1 MAAPA
6 STDRPHRM
14 FSRFYA
20 RMSTRMEG
28 ARLGDLRD
36 ELLAD
41 VHGEVVEV
49 GAGNGLNF
57 THYPATVTKV
67 TAVEPEPY
75 LRRLGVEAAV
85 AARMPVE
92 VVSGDGERLPLADD
106 SVDAVV
112 SSMVLCSVDS
122 RAAVLAEVGRVLR
135 PGGELRFFEHT
146 LADGAVLRSVQ
157 HIADATFWPR
167 LGGGCHTAVDMVD
180 AITGAGFTPDVGA
193 PVLLPRRGSSHSGEP
208 ARARAGALARTVS
221 GLTRS
226 ALIPQR

>member
-20 RMSTRMEG
+20 RLSARMEG
-28 ARLGDLRD
+28 AGVGELRD

-41 VHGEVVEV
+41 LHGDVVEV

-57 THYPATVTKV
+57 AHYPGTVNRV
-67 TAVEPEPY
+67 TALEPEPY
-75 LRRLGVEAAV
+75 LRRLAIDAAA
-85 AARMPVE
+85 AARVPIE
-92 VVSGDGERLPLADD
+92 VVSGIGERMPLAEG

-112 SSMVLCSVDS
+112 SSLVLCSVES
-122 RAAVLAEVGRVLR
+122 RAAVLAEARRVLR
-135 PGGELRFFEHT
+135 SGGELRFFEHT
-146 LADGAVLRSVQ
+146 LADGAMLRRVQ

-180 AITGAGFTPDVGA
+180 AITSAGFTVTTVRRFFFPDGPIHDPA
-193 PVLLPRRGSSHSGEP
+193 SPHVLG
-208 ARARAGALARTVS
+208 RARWDGQSSR
-221 GLTRS
+221 
-226 ALIPQR
+226 